1 MSEICQRK
9 EGECRELLF
18 LMPRLCFLVLE
29 TLVDNRL
36 TIRSRVVSLFKAT
49 RVAFVN
55 QLARR
60 KMQTDK
66 YVILVKSV

>member
-1 MSEICQRK
+1 MSEICRGK

-36 TIRSRVVSLFKAT
+36 TIRSRVVSLYKAT
-49 RVAFVN
+49 KGVLVS

-60 KMQTDK
+60 SM
-66 YVILVKSV
+66 